1 VLKDVSRYTTGDAVT
16 HEMRSMFYVACILC
30 SLSGLDISPELPLW
44 ARATSWSLQ
53 SPSADADATG
63 GELSERLRQGAT
75 LRPTPQSRLR
85 PGRHYTLPTNLD
97 TTAVHPTWARYSV
110 CLYWQS
116 PAWARSVL
124 PCAAQPTPKSSSSNT
139 DAWPTA
145 RNSSGIMLWRRDMQR
160 SV

>member
-1 VLKDVSRYTTGDAVT
+1 
-16 HEMRSMFYVACILC
+16 MRSDLCPMLHVCISC

-44 ARATSWSLQ
+44 ARARHGRCRHRAPTPTPTRQAGGDLSET
-53 SPSADADATG
+53 ATATG
-63 GELSERLRQGAT
+63 
-75 LRPTPQSRLR
+75 
-85 PGRHYTLPTNLD
+85 RHTFDRHLDQDSDLDVTTPTNLD

-124 PCAAQPTPKSSSSNT
+124 SCAASSSSHT

-145 RNSSGIMLWRRDMQR
+145 RNSSGIVLWRRDMQR